1 MNCRN
6 IVKNK
11 YITCSTSSEYIRSIP
26 NVLNIKKTADEID
39 LSKVATKKKSY
50 ARRWHLGYKDNFRSM
65 LAMRTRQLLSNKI
78 PWNWIFQL
86 KTPIVF

>member
-26 NVLNIKKTADEID
+26 DVLNIKKTGDEID
-39 LSKVATKKKSY
+39 LSKVATRKKKLREKM
-50 ARRWHLGYKDNFRSM
+50 AP
-65 LAMRTRQLLSNKI
+65 QL
-78 PWNWIFQL
+78 QR
-86 KTPIVF
+86 